1 MKNNLKIIEQSR
13 PDDEDLTRDVKG
25 MTIAKFIKEGRQ
37 NLTDVHKLVLNAIAF
52 ILGHITIYFIFYHGR

>member
-25 MTIAKFIKEGRQ
+25 MTIAKFIKEGR
-37 NLTDVHKLVLNAIAF
+37 
-52 ILGHITIYFIFYHGR
+52 